1 MRKSMTRVLLLALI
15 LALLCVGAMAAG
27 DKDTT
32 KVDLA
37 SGYMVTPLTES
48 GAEAR
53 LENGKYVD
61 VAKFQLT
68 YEAKEGEQLVML
80 LLGKDD
86 AVPTA
91 NNIYYIDQK
100 SQSANGTC
108 TFTIY
113 PKQLTSGTY
122 RLMVASQ
129 TSETAATIVYDAA
142 YVLGD
147 VDSDGFITP
156 SDAATILQYTVDKA
170 TLTATQLL
178 AADVDNDKAITPSD
192 AAGILQYT
200 VEKIKD
206 FSEIQS

>member
-32 KVDLA
+32 TIKSTAD
-37 SGYMVTPLTES
+37 GCTVTPLDV
-48 GAEAR
+48 
-53 LENGKYVD
+53 NGEQLTAKEDGHFED
-61 VAKFQLT
+61 VAKFKLEYT
-68 YEAKEGEQLVML
+68 AEAGEQLVML

-122 RLMVASQ
+122 RLMVASK

-142 YVLGD
+142 YIIGD
-147 VDSDGFITP
+147 ASGDGSVNV
-156 SDAATILQYTVDKA
+156 SDATTILRHVAKKA
-170 TLTATQLL
+170 ILTGKNLL
-178 AADVDNDKAITPSD
+178 AADVTKDNDVTVAD
-192 AAGILQYT
+192 ATLILRFIAKK
-200 VEKIKD
+200 VD
-206 FSEIQS
+206 SLS

>member
-1 MRKSMTRVLLLALI
+1 MRKSIRRALLLALV
-15 LALLCVGAMAAG
+15 LALLCIGALAAG

-32 KVDLA
+32 TVKSVTD
-37 SGYMVTPLTES
+37 GYTVTPLNKND
-48 GAEAR
+48 AEAT

-61 VAKFQLT
+61 VEKFRLT

-80 LLGKDD
+80 LLGED

-91 NNIYYIDQK
+91 NNIYYIDQQ

-122 RLMVASQ
+122 RLMVASK

-147 VDSDGFITP
+147 ANGDGKVTAP
-156 SDAATILQYTVDKA
+156 DATAVLRHAAGKVL
-170 TLTATQLL
+170 LTGKFLL
-178 AADVDNDKAITPSD
+178 AGDVTGDGKVTAPDATKILRF
-192 AAGILQYT
+192 AAG
-200 VEKIKD
+200 KIKTFD
-206 FSEIQS
+206 

>member
-1 MRKSMTRVLLLALI
+1 MRKGIRRALLLALV

-32 KVDLA
+32 TVE
-37 SGYMVTPLTES
+37 SVTGGYTVTPLNKND
-48 GAEAR
+48 AEAT

-61 VAKFQLT
+61 VEKFRLT

-80 LLGKDD
+80 LLGED

-91 NNIYYIDQK
+91 NNIYYIDQQ
-100 SQSANGTC
+100 SQSANGPC

-122 RLMVASQ
+122 RLMVASK

-147 VDSDGFITP
+147 VDNDGNVRAG
-156 SDAATILQYTVDKA
+156 DATFALRHAVGRI
-170 TLTATQLL
+170 TLTGSAFL
-178 AADVDNDKAITPSD
+178 AADVTKDGHIRADD
-192 AAGILQYT
+192 ATFILRYA
-200 VEKIKD
+200 VGRINS
-206 FSEIQS
+206 FG

>member
-32 KVDLA
+32 TVE
-37 SGYMVTPLTES
+37 SVTGGYTVTPLNKND
-48 GAEAR
+48 AEAT

-61 VAKFQLT
+61 VEKFRLT

-80 LLGKDD
+80 LLGED

-91 NNIYYIDQK
+91 NNIYYIDQQ
-100 SQSANGTC
+100 SQSANGPC

-122 RLMVASQ
+122 RLMVASK

-147 VDSDGFITP
+147 VDGDGFITP
-156 SDAATILQYTVDKA
+156 SDASTILQYTVDKA

-192 AAGILQYT
+192 AAGVLQYT
-200 VEKIKD
+200 VDKIKD

>member
-32 KVDLA
+32 TVTPAESKI
-37 SGYMVTPLTES
+37 YTVTPLTEG

-68 YEAKEGEQLVML
+68 YDPAEAGEQLVML
-80 LLGKDD
+80 LLGEDG
-86 AVPTA
+86 VPTA
-91 NNIYYIDQK
+91 NNIYYIDQ
-100 SQSANGTC
+100 QSYTPTESGTC

-122 RLMVASQ
+122 NLIVASQ
-129 TSETAATIVYDAA
+129 TSDKAATIVYDAA

-147 VDSDGFITP
+147 VDNDGNVRAG
-156 SDAATILQYTVDKA
+156 DATFALRHAVGRI
-170 TLTATQLL
+170 TLTGSAFL
-178 AADVDNDKAITPSD
+178 AADVTKDGHIRADD
-192 AAGILQYT
+192 ATFILRYA
-200 VEKIKD
+200 VGRID
-206 FSEIQS
+206 SFG

>member
-15 LALLCVGAMAAG
+15 LALLCVGALAAG

-32 KVDLA
+32 TIKSTAD
-37 SGYMVTPLTES
+37 GYTVTPLKES
-48 GAEAR
+48 GDRADQ
-53 LENGKYVD
+53 ENGKYVD

-80 LLGKDD
+80 LLGGEN
-86 AVPTA
+86 ATPTA

-147 VDSDGFITP
+147 ANGDGKVSTA
-156 SDAATILQYTVDKA
+156 DASAIMQYTVNKLSLEGA
-170 TLTATQLL
+170 RFS
-178 AADVDNDKAITPSD
+178 AADVTKDNKVNTSD
-192 AAGILQYT
+192 ASKIMQFT
-200 VEKIKD
+200 VGKVTL
-206 FSEIQS
+206 S

>member
-1 MRKSMTRVLLLALI
+1 MRKSMTRALLLALI
-15 LALLCVGAMAAG
+15 LALLCVGALAAG

-32 KVDLA
+32 NVTETTN
-37 SGYMVTPLTES
+37 GYTVTPLK
-48 GAEAR
+48 
-53 LENGKYVD
+53 ENGDPAEQTGGVYVD
-61 VAKFQLT
+61 VAKFKLEYT
-68 YEAKEGEQLVML
+68 ATNEGEQLVML
-80 LLGKDD
+80 LLNGTTPTKD
-86 AVPTA
+86 
-91 NNIYYIDQK
+91 NIYYIDQ
-100 SQSANGTC
+100 QSSAGGPC

-129 TSETAATIVYDAA
+129 TAATIVYDAA